1 MRFNMPVNFT
11 QLLQDSW
18 NFVRNQKN
26 FTLSFV
32 IAFTL
37 LSFAINMIFDAST
50 SALTPDAFQ
59 QLDNPDL
66 TPEQQV
72 ALFSALLQKID
83 ANFLLFIY
91 IVYQVI
97 FLLFSCWEILTVHHI
112 SLQNNYSLTQTFG
125 MALKRFFGVLIINI
139 LISLPLLICFTAFL
153 VSVLS
158 GSGISILIVFVFF
171 SIFIFI
177 RTCLAFITYLIEEK
191 GIGESIAYI
200 WRAGIGRTTTL
211 LWYFLIVYLIF
222 SIISNRLADFSNNMP
237 LGAIATL
244 LVSFLNVFAV
254 VISYRFYTIFTQRA

>member
-1 MRFNMPVNFT
+1 MPVNFT

-37 LSFAINMIFDAST
+37 LSFAINMIFDTST

-97 FLLFSCWEILTVHHI
+97 FLLFSCWGILTVHHI
-112 SLQNNYSLTQTFG
+112 SLQNNYSLTQTFD

-158 GSGISILIVFVFF
+158 GSVISILIVFVFF

-222 SIISNRLADFSNNMP
+222 SIISNRLADFSDNMP
-237 LGAIATL
+237 LGVIATL